1 MPRLLSSPFY
11 AEYLMQ
17 NSRLDQS
24 QAGIKTAG
32 RSIDSLRH
40 ADGTTLMGAGEE
52 QLKNGLMRVK
62 EEREKA
68 GLKLNIQETKATGSV
83 VHRREELALTET
95 SLTLQRVLRK
105 RNLFY

>member
-1 MPRLLSSPFY
+1 MSAKELMLL
-11 AEYLMQ
+11 
-17 NSRLDQS
+17 NCGV
-24 QAGIKTAG
+24 GIKIAG
-32 RSIDSLRH
+32 RNTSNLRYV
-40 ADGTTLMGAGEE
+40 DDTTLMTESE
-52 QLKNGLMRVK
+52 KELKSLLMKVK

>member
-1 MPRLLSSPFY
+1 
-11 AEYLMQ
+11 MQ
-17 NSRLDQS
+17 MT
-24 QAGIKTAG
+24 I
-32 RSIDSLRH
+32 
-40 ADGTTLMGAGEE
+40 TLMAESKEE
-52 QLKNGLMRVK
+52 LKSLLMRVK